1 MRSSLRNKLLITF
14 FVLVA
19 VTGAGTLFA
28 IHRSL
33 SEDLVTALNARMVS
47 QSRAVADWMAEAGHP
62 DRLVR
67 RLANVTG
74 TRITV
79 VGADGLVQ
87 SDSVERWTVGRP
99 IGDAPEISRARRG
112 GVGRAIR
119 PLRDGQAP
127 QYLVAV
133 QADLGRVV
141 RLAVPLDNVLE
152 TRARMRNRLIVGAL
166 FGLVGCLLLSWIFIR
181 AITRPLQSMTQT
193 AEKIAKG
200 DYDVG
205 PPADAAE
212 AGGELGL
219 LARAMTR
226 AAGEVKARV
235 SELTQQRDLLS
246 TVFGGL
252 VEGVVVVDPRGEIVL
267 VNAAAE
273 PLLDGDG
280 TLPAPIAPLVRQ
292 ALAGQQADEELELS
306 GRAVRASAIP
316 LGDPGAIVVLY
327 DVTRMRALE
336 AVRREFLSN
345 AAHELRTP
353 VTSIAG
359 YAETLLAGGVDAE
372 TSKEFLQTIHRN
384 AQRITSL
391 VRDLVLLDTIGG
403 RASVVVERK
412 PIGLQQVVEDAARTA
427 RGVTP
432 GAQIEVDVAPG
443 LAVLGTREG
452 LDHVVQNLIDNAIK
466 YGGDTKVTV
475 TAAVAE
481 APPSAS
487 TTFRARPRTEPQPA
501 GAPERP
507 SLAGMQERPSL
518 AGMPE
523 RPSLAGMPR
532 ARIRLTIADG
542 GPGIPRGQE
551 DRIFERFY
559 RIDAGRSR
567 DRGGSGLGLAIVKSQ
582 VEAMGG
588 RVWVEPNDP
597 GARFVVELDG
607 A

>member
-1 MRSSLRNKLLITF
+1 MRSSLRAKLLLTF
-14 FVLVA
+14 LLLVA
-19 VTGAGTLFA
+19 LTGGGTLYL
-28 IHRSL
+28 IHRAL
-33 SEDLVTALNARMVS
+33 SEDLVAALNARMTM
-47 QSRAVADWMAEAGHP
+47 QSRGVAEELAGAGHP
-62 DRLVR
+62 ERLAP

-74 TRITV
+74 TRITL

-87 SDSVERWTVGRP
+87 SDSLEPATIGRP
-99 IGDAPEISRARRG
+99 IGDAPEISRARRVG
-112 GVGRAIR
+112 TGRAIR
-119 PLRDGQAP
+119 RLRESEAL

-141 RLAVPLDNVLE
+141 RLAVPLDDVLA
-152 TRARMRNRLIVGAL
+152 TRARMRNRLLGGAAI
-166 FGLVGCLLLSWIFIR
+166 GMIGCLVLSWIFIR
-181 AITRPLQSMTQT
+181 ALTRPLQSMTRT

-200 DYDVG
+200 DYDVEQ
-205 PPADAAE
+205 PIDE
-212 AGGELGL
+212 GGELGL

-235 SELTQQRDLLS
+235 GELTQQRDLLS
-246 TVFGGL
+246 VVFGGL
-252 VEGVVVVDPRGEIVL
+252 VEGVVVVDPKGEIVL

-273 PLLDGDG
+273 PLLDADG
-280 TLPAPIAPLVRQ
+280 TLPAPLAPLVRQ

-359 YAETLLAGGVDAE
+359 YAETLLGGGVDAE
-372 TSKEFLQTIHRN
+372 TAKEFLQTIHRN
-384 AQRITSL
+384 AGRITSL
-391 VRDLVLLDTIGG
+391 VNDLVLLDTLGG
-403 RASVVVERK
+403 RASVVAPRV
-412 PIGLQQVVEDAARTA
+412 PVVLAQVVGDAARTA
-427 RGVTP
+427 RGVAP
-432 GAQIEVDVAPG
+432 SAQIEVDVPPQ
-443 LAVLGTREG
+443 LTVLGTREG

-466 YGGDTKVTV
+466 YGGDTKITV
-475 TAAVAE
+475 TAQELDV
-481 APPSAS
+481 PPSGS
-487 TTFRARPRTEPQPA
+487 TTFRTRARTEPGA
-501 GAPERP
+501 GAGAGVGAGASAPERP
-507 SLAGMQERPSL
+507 AV
-518 AGMPE
+518 A
-523 RPSLAGMPR
+523 AV
-532 ARIRLTIADG
+532 ARHARVRLSVADQ

-582 VEAMGG
+582 IEAMGG
-588 RVWVEPNDP
+588 RVWVEPNEP
-597 GARFVVELDG
+597 GARFVVELDQ